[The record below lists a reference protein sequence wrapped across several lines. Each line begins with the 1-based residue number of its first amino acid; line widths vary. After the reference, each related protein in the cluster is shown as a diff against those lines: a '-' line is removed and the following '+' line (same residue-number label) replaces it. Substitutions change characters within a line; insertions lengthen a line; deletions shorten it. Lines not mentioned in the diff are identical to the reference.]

1 MQMQCSEGVQ
11 SHDLRTLS
19 GEDTA
24 RLLVNAV
31 TDYAIYM
38 LDPAGRVASWNAGA
52 ERFKGYASHEII
64 GRHFSAFYTA
74 EDQAIGMPATAL
86 RTAAV
91 EGKFEAEGWRVRKDG
106 TRFWAHVIID
116 PIRNADGELLGYAK
130 ITRDLSERRLAQQ
143 QLDEAREA
151 LFQSQKME
159 AIGKLTGGVAHDFN
173 NLLTAI
179 MGSLELAQKR
189 LRDDPLGT
197 KLLKN
202 AMQAAQRGATL
213 TQRMLAFARRQE
225 LKPEVVDIQGL
236 VLGMSDLLSHSL
248 GANIVVNTHF
258 PGTME
263 AVRVDPTQLEMAIL
277 NLAVNARDAMPN
289 GGSITITAREE
300 MLGSHNRLGLEAGRY
315 VLLSIADEGAGM
327 DRDTLERALEPFFTT
342 KGIGKGTG
350 LGLSMVHGLA
360 EQSGGRLFLESRV
373 GEGTTASLFF
383 PIPHE
388 AGTDASPHRADDRP
402 SSGSRALSIL
412 AVDDDALVLLNTA
425 AMLEDA
431 GHQVVV
437 AYSGRQAL
445 DILSKG
451 ERFDLLATDQ
461 AMPGMTGAELVEIVR
476 SKYPD
481 LAVALMTGYAEL
493 PPGVAEGVPR
503 LAKPFMQTQLLA
515 FLAEITTP
523 RFSVR

>member
-1 MQMQCSEGVQ
+1 MQMQCSEGAQ
-11 SHDLRTLS
+11 SRDLRDLRTLS
-19 GEDTA
+19 GEDIA

-31 TDYAIYM
+31 TDYAIFM
-38 LDPAGRVASWNAGA
+38 LDPMGRVASWNAGA

-64 GRHFSAFYTA
+64 GRHFSAFYTE
-74 EDQAIGMPATAL
+74 EDQAAAVPATAL
-86 RTAAV
+86 HTAAV
-91 EGKFEAEGWRVRKDG
+91 EGKFEIEGWRVRKDG
-106 TRFWAHVIID
+106 TRFWAHVVID
-116 PIRNADGELLGYAK
+116 PIRNPDGELVGYAK

-143 QLDEAREA
+143 QLDEARAA

-173 NLLTAI
+173 NLLTAV

-189 LRDDPLGT
+189 LRDDPLSA

-225 LKPEVVDIQGL
+225 LKPEVVDIQAL

-248 GANIVVNTHF
+248 GANIVVNTQF
-258 PGTME
+258 PETMG
-263 AVRVDPTQLEMAIL
+263 AVRVDPNQLEMAIL

-289 GGSITITAREE
+289 GGSITIAAREE
-300 MLGSHNRLGLEAGRY
+300 ILGSPNRLGIEAGRY
-315 VLLSIADEGAGM
+315 ALLSITDEGAGM

-383 PIPHE
+383 PIQE
-388 AGTDASPHRADDRP
+388 RGADADASPRSASDRP
-402 SSGSRALSIL
+402 SSGSRTLSIL

-431 GHQVVV
+431 GHRVVT
-437 AYSGRQAL
+437 ACSGRQAL

-451 ERFDLLATDQ
+451 ERFDLLVTDQ
-461 AMPGMTGAELVEIVR
+461 AMPGMTGVDLVEAVR
-476 SKYPD
+476 SKFPD

-493 PPGVAEGVPR
+493 PPGVAGGVPR
-503 LAKPFMQTQLLA
+503 LTKPFMQTQLLA
-515 FLAEITTP
+515 FLGKVTTP
-523 RFSVR
+523 R